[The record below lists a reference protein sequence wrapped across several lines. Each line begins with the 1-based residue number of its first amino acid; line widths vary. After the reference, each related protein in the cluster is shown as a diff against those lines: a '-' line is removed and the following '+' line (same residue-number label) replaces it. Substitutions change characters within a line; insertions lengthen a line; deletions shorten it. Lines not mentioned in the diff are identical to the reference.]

1 LGIVPLLYRS
11 VKRVHIDMDDL
22 SHNRLDKRYYSGP
35 QNNVNVYPS
44 PNTPHGALLNWRSM
58 CGRYR
63 LTARERYIR
72 DHFGLED
79 DVSWAPRWNIAPT
92 QQIPIVRQDNKQPK
106 RTFGLVRWG
115 LIPYWAKDRSIGAK
129 TINAMSET
137 AAEKPAFR
145 DAMGRRRCLIPGD
158 AFYEWLR
165 VGVKEKQP
173 YSFGMID
180 DSVFAFAGLWDRW
193 RDAGG
198 EVLETCTIL
207 TTKPNSLVADVHDRM
222 PVILR
227 REDYDLWL
235 DPGVTN
241 PTLVAECLKPFHS
254 GLMKKYP
261 VSTRVNRTEND
272 GPDCA
277 LEVPIAATAQTLF

>member
-1 LGIVPLLYRS
+1 LAGETA
-11 VKRVHIDMDDL
+11 DF
-22 SHNRLDKRYYSGP
+22 SGP
-35 QNNVNVYPS
+35 
-44 PNTPHGALLNWRSM
+44 LLNWFSM

-63 LTARERYIR
+63 LTAKERYMR

-79 DVSWAPRWNIAPT
+79 DLSWTPRWNIAPT
-92 QQIPIVRQDNKQPK
+92 QQVPIVRQNNKEPK
-106 RTFGLVRWG
+106 RTFSLARWG
-115 LIPYWAKDRSIGAK
+115 LIPYWAKDRSIAVK

-145 DAMGRRRCLIPGD
+145 EAMSRRRCLIPAD

-165 VGVKEKQP
+165 IGVKEKQP

-193 RDAGG
+193 RDAGD

-227 REDYDLWL
+227 QEDYDLWL

-241 PTLVAECLKPFHS
+241 PAHVAECLKPFHS

-261 VSTRVNRTEND
+261 VSMRVNRTEND

-277 LEVPIAATAQTLF
+277 LEAPMAATAQTLF